1 MPDIEHHKTR
11 AYWPSSRQASRCTS
25 PVPPPIRAWLGGRAS
40 SVRRVALQL
49 PASLR
54 GQACVRAWL
63 AWVVMISPTEGRRLE
78 AGNRYAARAGGGGRG
93 WSESVS
99 EIYTRPALT
108 SQLPKGPFPCFL
120 VGKGGSFFPATRAR
134 RSPRFSALDV
144 APIRSYS
151 DSPAASRA
159 SSRSRRSCVEALW
172 KLSRLTGPAETGKHP
187 EK

>member
-63 AWVVMISPTEGRRLE
+63 AWVVMISPTEGRRLKPE
-78 AGNRYAARAGGGGRG
+78 TGMPPGQGEGGEGGPL
-93 WSESVS
+93 SVS
-99 EIYTRPALT
+99 TDIH
-108 SQLPKGPFPCFL
+108 
-120 VGKGGSFFPATRAR
+120 
-134 RSPRFSALDV
+134 
-144 APIRSYS
+144 AP
-151 DSPAASRA
+151 
-159 SSRSRRSCVEALW
+159 L
-172 KLSRLTGPAETGKHP
+172 
-187 EK
+187 